1 MSPVFRPRIPAGQVE
16 MEKQCVDEKTGGP
29 EKDAARL
36 HAQKSRLAKAL
47 RSVREVNAALEEAL
61 ADCSRKRMYADL
73 LSMELEQVFNCCTDP
88 MWVVR
93 EDGAV
98 VRINKAMADLL
109 GRPVDEVVGSACVEV
124 LGEHC
129 SPEGA
134 CPVKSCKRS
143 GMFHTYE
150 INRPF
155 ASGEGRHFLVSTA
168 SLMTIDG
175 LSGFVAQY
183 KDITPQK
190 QAERVMEQA
199 NAELE
204 RLAGIDGLT
213 GVSNRRTF
221 DNALRAEWNR
231 LSREKRHLCVI
242 LCDID
247 HFKNYN
253 DALGHQPGDDCLRK
267 VADALAASCSRPAD
281 LVARYGGE
289 EFVFLL
295 PETPPEGGMRVAEAA
310 REKVAGL
317 ALPHPASPVCGYVTL
332 SFGVAGAVCRPEG
345 YPDAL
350 IGKADAGLYQAKQQG
365 RNRVCRGV
373 PD

>member
-1 MSPVFRPRIPAGQVE
+1 
-16 MEKQCVDEKTGGP
+16 MEKDCADEKMKEP
-29 EKDAARL
+29 ETSDARL
-36 HAQKSRLAKAL
+36 RAQKSRLAKTL

-61 ADCSRKRMYADL
+61 ADCSRKRMHADL

-109 GRPVDEVVGSACVEV
+109 GRSREEVVGNSCVDV

-129 SPEGA
+129 SPDGA
-134 CPVKSCKRS
+134 CPVKSCKRA
-143 GMFHTYE
+143 GMLHTYE
-150 INRPF
+150 VNRPF
-155 ASGEGRHFLVSTA
+155 ASGGSRYFLVSTA

-190 QAERVMEQA
+190 QAKQIMEQA

-221 DNALRAEWNR
+221 DNALREEWNR
-231 LSREKRHLCVI
+231 LSREKRNLSVV

-247 HFKNYN
+247 HFKGYN
-253 DALGHQPGDDCLRK
+253 DTLGHQSGDDCLRK
-267 VADALAASCSRPAD
+267 VARALEASCGRPAD

-317 ALPHPASPVCGYVTL
+317 ALHHPRSPVCAYVTM
-332 SFGVAGAVCRPEG
+332 SFGVAGAVCRPEDC
-345 YPDAL
+345 PDAL
-350 IGKADAGLYQAKQQG
+350 LEKADVGLYQAKKQG
-365 RNRVCRGV
+365 RNRVCAA
-373 PD
+373 

>member
-1 MSPVFRPRIPAGQVE
+1 MENKCAHKKAGE
-16 MEKQCVDEKTGGP
+16 AEKA
-29 EKDAARL
+29 AARL

-61 ADCSRKRMYADL
+61 ADCSRKRMHADL
-73 LSMELEQVFNCCTDP
+73 LNMELEQVFNCCTDP

-109 GRPVDEVVGSACVEV
+109 GRSNDEVIGSACVDV
-124 LGEHC
+124 LGAHC
-129 SPEGA
+129 SPDDA
-134 CPVKSCKRS
+134 CPVKSCRRS
-143 GMFHTYE
+143 GILHTYE

-155 ASGEGRHFLVSTA
+155 ASGESRHFLVSTA

-183 KDITPQK
+183 KDITHQK
-190 QAERVMEQA
+190 RAEQVMEQA

-221 DNALRAEWNR
+221 DKALREEWNR
-231 LSREKRHLCVI
+231 LCREKRHLSII

-247 HFKNYN
+247 HFKGYN
-253 DALGHQPGDDCLRK
+253 DALGHQSGDDCLRK
-267 VADALAASCSRPAD
+267 VAGALAAACSRPAD

-295 PETPPEGGMRVAEAA
+295 PETPPEGGMRVADAA

-317 ALPHPASPVCGYVTL
+317 DLPHPASSVCGYVTL
-332 SFGVAGAVCRPEG
+332 SFGVAGAVCRPEA

-350 IGKADAGLYQAKQQG
+350 IEKADAGLYQAKKQG

>member
-1 MSPVFRPRIPAGQVE
+1 MKKDCAEGKKE
-16 MEKQCVDEKTGGP
+16 EP
-29 EKDAARL
+29 EHTAKRL
-36 HAQKSRLAKAL
+36 RAQKSRLVKAL

-61 ADCSRKRMYADL
+61 ADCSRKRMHADL

-98 VRINKAMADLL
+98 VRINRAMADLL
-109 GRPVDEVVGSACVEV
+109 GRSRDEIVGSACVDV

-129 SPEGA
+129 SPDGA
-134 CPVKSCKRS
+134 CPVKSCKRA

-155 ASGEGRHFLVSTA
+155 ASGESRHFLVSSA

-190 QAERVMEQA
+190 QAEQVMEQA

-221 DNALRAEWNR
+221 DNALREEWNR
-231 LSREKRHLCVI
+231 LCREKRQLSVI

-247 HFKNYN
+247 HFKGYN
-253 DALGHQPGDDCLRK
+253 DTLGHQPGDDCLRK
-267 VADALAASCSRPAD
+267 VARALEASCNRPAD

-295 PETPPEGGMRVAEAA
+295 PETPPEGGIRVAEAA
-310 REKVAGL
+310 REKVAEL

-332 SFGVAGAVCRPEG
+332 SFGVAGAVCRPEE

-350 IGKADAGLYQAKQQG
+350 VEKADVSLYQAKKQG
-365 RNRVCRGV
+365 RNRVCGGV
-373 PD
+373 SDRDV